1 MALLEDPE
9 AQGHAGR
16 AAARLGRARW
26 SAVALEGGRWPRV
39 PRARPPDD
47 PATAWPFSLQIFLWV
62 SLHPANPA
70 VTVPRPCSVL
80 AGRRACGDPPGSSA
94 QHSSGHGSSWS
105 PGTAIRDPHGGW
117 SHRGSPLHWAP
128 PPSGAPCRPRRVG
141 SAGQSARPLP
151 CLSLA
156 QNQEADWRGQALG
169 RRGLGHDCGGC
180 WGRPI
185 AGRLVGVGHLPVA
198 RHVGAGGHH
207 CPPGEAALVFLVIGA
222 GAWGGA
228 VGVRCLGTAEP
239 LSPRGPVCPTCT
251 QEAD

>member
-1 MALLEDPE
+1 MPLPGSGGRAGGRSLAPSAESPAPRRPGHSMAVLAADFPLGFPPPCEPGSDRP
-9 AQGHAGR
+9 ATPQCAGR
-16 AAARLGRARW
+16 PQSLWRPTRQLRPAFQR
-26 SAVALEGGRWPRV
+26 SPR
-39 PRARPPDD
+39 
-47 PATAWPFSLQIFLWV
+47 
-62 SLHPANPA
+62 
-70 VTVPRPCSVL
+70 
-80 AGRRACGDPPGSSA
+80 
-94 QHSSGHGSSWS
+94 
-105 PGTAIRDPHGGW
+105 TAIRDPHGGW

-156 QNQEADWRGQALG
+156 QNQEADRRGQALG

-239 LSPRGPVCPTCT
+239 LTPCGPVCPTCT